1 MCRGAAASAIGSAKP
16 EVLASSEMMTCSGS
30 DAATVLARLMAV
42 SGPGSAGRTDG
53 AARTGGGDAAGPSG
67 PGRPAG

>member
-30 DAATVLARLMAV
+30 DAATVLARLIAL
-42 SGPGSAGRTDG
+42 SGPGSAGGDG
-53 AARTGGGDAAGPSG
+53 AASVRTGLVSDAT
-67 PGRPAG
+67 